1 MPLWAS
7 AAITL
12 LLASVVVQNLYIAFK
27 PIKNGEERELEEV
40 FTNGDGPFAVL
51 GLFFAFVFWF
61 NGKFFPDRYQLVSFR
76 VLVLL
81 MAALMAGLIGVVWNL
96 DTVADFMLSE

>member
-40 FTNGDGPFAVL
+40 FSYGDGPFAVL
-51 GLFFAFVFWF
+51 GLFFAFAFWF
-61 NGKFFPDRYQLVSFR
+61 SGKFFPDRYQLISFR
-76 VLVLL
+76 VITLL
-81 MAALMAGLIGVVWNL
+81 MAALMVGLIGVVWNF
-96 DTVADFMLSE
+96 DAVADFMLSL

>member
-40 FTNGDGPFAVL
+40 FSYGDGPIAVL
-51 GLFFAFVFWF
+51 GLFFAFAFWF
-61 NGKFFPDRYQLVSFR
+61 SGKFFPDRYQLLAFR
-76 VLVLL
+76 SVTLL
-81 MAALMAGLIGVVWNL
+81 MASSLIGLIVLVWNL
-96 DTVADFMLSE
+96 DAVADFIMSE

>member
-27 PIKNGEERELEEV
+27 PVKNGEERELEEV
-40 FTNGDGPFAVL
+40 FSNGDGPFAVL
-51 GLFFAFVFWF
+51 GLFFAFAFWF
-61 NGKFFPDRYQLVSFR
+61 SGKFFPNRYQLLAFR
-76 VLVLL
+76 SVTLL
-81 MAALMAGLIGVVWNL
+81 MASLLIGLIVLVWNL
-96 DTVADFMLSE
+96 NAVANFMLSE